1 MMIKLT
7 SILNELRKDTWQQLD
22 KRQVEP
28 YKDELLDLIQQAY
41 KEIGGH
47 PNFKT
52 DSDITSG
59 NGGDVYDI
67 IDLDSDHDID
77 AVNVS
82 KEKPSGHKLVAMGHD
97 GTSDAKRAAINQQAS
112 QLKTRGWYMEVSGKI
127 KDILLAKG
135 VKPVTD
141 EKLVRKALSGKDIVW
156 HGDGTYDRKIGG
168 ETHTK
173 MMVGKPL

>member
-1 MMIKLT
+1 MIKLT
-7 SILNELRKDTWQQLD
+7 SILNELQKDAWQQLD
-22 KRQVEP
+22 KSQVDP
-28 YKDELLDLIQQAY
+28 YKDEILDLIKQAY

-52 DSDITSG
+52 DSDVTNG

-67 IDLDSDHDID
+67 IDLDSDGEID

-82 KEKPSGHKLVAMGHD
+82 KEKPSGHKLVAMGHN
-97 GTSDAKRAAINQQAS
+97 GSSEAKRDAINQQVS

-135 VKPVTD
+135 VKPVD
-141 EKLVRKALSGKDIVW
+141 SEKLVRKALPGKDIVW

-168 ETHTK
+168 EMHTK
-173 MMVGKPL
+173 MMVGRPL